1 MTKAEELK
9 LLGQIE
15 ALIKKAGDDS
25 YISIT
30 FEGIVNICKSNIEN
44 DFGDAPVRD
53 LEDARK
59 KAESAKMAAE
69 EISGKLE
76 SMEEDFV
83 KLEDAYR
90 AAVKASEAARPYA
103 VAEYSRLKTE
113 LISVDSD
120 ADDEKTLETVKAY
133 RKAGRA
139 AALTFEVEQTAYS
152 KPFCYTMDR
161 EVG

>member
-9 LLGQIE
+9 LLAQIE
-15 ALIKKAGDDS
+15 TLIKKAGDDS
-25 YISIT
+25 YIAMT

-53 LEDARK
+53 LEEARK
-59 KAESAKMAAE
+59 LAEDRMALAE
-69 EISGKLE
+69 TISGKLE
-76 SMEEDFV
+76 SLEEDFA

-90 AAVKASEAARPYA
+90 AAVKATEAARPYA
-103 VAEYSRLKTE
+103 VAEYGRLKSE
-113 LISVDSD
+113 LINVDSD
-120 ADDEKTLETVKAY
+120 SDDAKTLETVRAY

-139 AALTFEVEQTAYS
+139 AALTFEVEQAAHS
-152 KPFCYTMDR
+152 KPLCYTMDR